1 MECSPAKSLLSEY
14 LDDTLAPQD
23 RDAVS
28 EHLQACAECR
38 GELAALASLVH
49 ELGAL
54 DPVDPPRDF
63 LAQVHDRLDARFS
76 LKKLARMAFMPL
88 RVKLPLQLASAVVL
102 GGLAVLVVTTQWP
115 GKPVTAPRKA
125 VQETR
130 AFEQEDAVRPLPAPR
145 SAAPPV
151 TAPRKAVQDMRAFEE
166 KEAVRPLPVPRSA
179 VSPATDRAAEPARV
193 AKSVPRTPIQLALT
207 IGSGEKKESLSHA
220 PAQDLSAAQ
229 TAAPTQAAGRE
240 GVQRLREER
249 SRLGATAGVHA
260 KAKMKKQADAS
271 PVEAARLRIETLAR
285 QVGGRIIS
293 VGGDRP
299 GGGTR
304 FVIVSI
310 PAAGFPDFLAEIN
323 RIGSVRGMLPEKPLD
338 EDETVEVHIRLMLE
352 P

>member
-23 RDAVS
+23 REAVS

-115 GKPVTAPRKA
+115 GKPVTAPRAA
-125 VQETR
+125 VQATR
-130 AFEQEDAVRPLPAPR
+130 AFEQ
-145 SAAPPV
+145 
-151 TAPRKAVQDMRAFEE
+151 
-166 KEAVRPLPVPRSA
+166 KEAVRPLPAPRSA

-229 TAAPTQAAGRE
+229 TAAPTQTAGRE

-249 SRLGATAGVHA
+249 SRLGAAAGVHA

-310 PAAGFPDFLAEIN
+310 PAAGFPDFFAEIN
-323 RIGSVRGMLPEKPLD
+323 RIGSLRGVLPEKPLD
-338 EDETVEVHIRLMLE
+338 EDETVEVYIRLMLE